1 VSGISY
7 PEALVI
13 DCTLDTQFLSGRS
26 ILITGGTGS
35 LGNKLVSLLL
45 EHAAP
50 RRIIIF
56 SRDEFKQFTMAEH
69 FRSAHD
75 VLRFFLGDVRDKD
88 RLKRAFEGV
97 DYVIHAAAL
106 KQVPAAEYN
115 PFEFV
120 KTNVLGAENVIDAA
134 IDAGIK
140 RVAALS
146 TDKAANP
153 INLYGATKLCS
164 DKLFVAGNSYSGVRD
179 TRFAIA
185 RYGNVVG
192 SRGSVIPFFLERRK
206 TGVLPITHPEMT
218 RFWITLDQAAWFV
231 LNALRAMHGGEI
243 FVPKIPSMRIVDL
256 ARLIG
261 PDCRQEI
268 IGIRPG
274 EKLHE
279 MMVEP
284 ETGHNTLDCGTH
296 YIIQPVLSFWNP
308 SVNGYDSMRSCP
320 AGFSYTSGAN
330 DRWVGPDEMKQMILE
345 LNLAGME
352 DLQHTWR
359 REGYSALAPAG
370 AR

>member
-1 VSGISY
+1 
-7 PEALVI
+7 LI
-13 DCTLDTQFLSGRS
+13 DRILDTQFLDGKS

-45 EHAAP
+45 RHATP
-50 RRIIIF
+50 RRIIVL
-56 SRDEFKQFTMAEH
+56 SRDEFKQFTMGEKFLH
-69 FRSAHD
+69 TEQ
-75 VLRFFLGDVRDKD
+75 LRFFLGDVRDPS

-120 KTNVLGAENVIDAA
+120 KTNVLGAQNIIDAA
-134 IDAGIK
+134 IDAGVK
-140 RVAALS
+140 KVVALS

-164 DKLFVAGNSYSGVRD
+164 DKLFVHGNVYSGSKE
-179 TRFAIA
+179 TCFAIV

-218 RFWITLDQAAWFV
+218 RFWITLDQASFFV
-231 LNALRAMHGGEI
+231 INALKAMHGGEI

-256 ARLIG
+256 ANLIG
-261 PDCRQEI
+261 PGCRQQI

-274 EKLHE
+274 EKIHE

-284 ETGHNTLDCGTH
+284 ESGHNTLDCRTH
-296 YIIQPVLSFWNP
+296 YVIQPVLNFW
-308 SVNGYDSMRSCP
+308 SKSTNGYAAMSPCP
-320 AGFSYTSGAN
+320 AGFSYTSGSN
-330 DRWVGPDEMKQMILE
+330 DRWVNEDEMKEMILG
-345 LNLAGME
+345 LDVPGTD
-352 DLQHTWR
+352 DLR
-359 REGYSALAPAG
+359 SAWTRSASGEPVAAG

>member
-1 VSGISY
+1 
-7 PEALVI
+7 VI
-13 DCTLDTQFLSGRS
+13 DRILDTQFLSGKS
-26 ILITGGTGS
+26 VLITGGTGS

-45 EHAAP
+45 EHADP
-50 RRIIIF
+50 RRIIVF
-56 SRDEFKQFTMAEH
+56 SRDEFKQFTMAEK
-69 FRSAHD
+69 FRSRRQ

-120 KTNVLGAENVIDAA
+120 KTNVMGAENVIDAA
-134 IDAGIK
+134 IDAGIR

-164 DKLFVAGNSYSGVRD
+164 DKLFVAGNSYSGPRD
-179 TRFAIA
+179 TRFAIV

-192 SRGSVIPFFLERRK
+192 SRGSVIPFFLERRQ

-218 RFWITLDQAAWFV
+218 RFWITLDQAACFV
-231 LNALRAMHGGEI
+231 INALHAMHGGEI

-279 MMVEP
+279 MMIEP
-284 ETGHNTLDCGTH
+284 EMGHNALDCRTH
-296 YIIQPVLSFWNP
+296 YVIQPVLTFWNP
-308 SVNGYDSMRSCP
+308 SANGYAAMPACP

-330 DRWVGPDEMKQMILE
+330 DRWVEPEDMKRMILE
-345 LNLAGME
+345 LNVPGAE
-352 DLQHTWR
+352 DLQEAWSGHPRPERAT
-359 REGYSALAPAG
+359 AG
-370 AR
+370 AG